1 MQYEFAHE
9 WHRTRLVARPGAIA
23 ELAAEIEALGC
34 RRPLVLA
41 GRRSAASPLFE
52 QVRRGLARLSP
63 AELLDVPSHSSV
75 ETVEAVVRRLRE
87 SAIDCLVAV
96 GGGSVADTAKA
107 AAVVQAEGG
116 PLARHATRF
125 EPGRGFVTPPLL
137 APKLPI
143 VSIPAS
149 ASGAEVTPSFGVR
162 AADGHKLLFRDAQ
175 VASRLVL
182 IDPVAN
188 LCVPPQILL
197 SSGMN
202 GLAHGVEALYARR
215 RSPLST
221 VLAIDTIARFS
232 RALPRLAND
241 PADWRHRSEVLVA
254 AHVSGI
260 VLATTGS
267 CLHHAI
273 CHVLGS
279 RLALSHGDV
288 NSVVLPHALAYNAE
302 HAAAELGSACIAL
315 GIGTDPDSPWPLL
328 ELVRRLQRETGVPR
342 RLRDL
347 TDARERLPE
356 LAQDVLHE
364 RGLANNPV
372 AVEDSRPVLAILE
385 AAW

>member
-1 MQYEFAHE
+1 MQDAFAHE
-9 WHRTRLVARPGAIA
+9 WHRTRLVARPGALA

-41 GRRSAASPLFE
+41 GTRSAASPLFD
-52 QVRRGLARLSP
+52 QVRRGLAHLSP
-63 AELLDVPSHSSV
+63 AELLDVPSHSSA
-75 ETVEAVVRRLRE
+75 ETVEAVARMLRD

-96 GGGSVADTAKA
+96 GGGSVSDTAKA

-125 EPGRGFVTPPLL
+125 EAGRGFVTPPLL

-162 AADGHKLLFRDAQ
+162 AADGRKLLFRDAQ
-175 VASRLVL
+175 VASRVVL
-182 IDPVAN
+182 IDPLAN

-202 GLAHGVEALYARR
+202 GLAHALEALYARR

-241 PADWRHRSEVLVA
+241 PADWRLRAEVLVA
-254 AHVSGI
+254 AHASGI

-279 RLALSHGDV
+279 RLELSHGDV
-288 NSVVLPHALAYNAE
+288 NSVILPHALAYNAE
-302 HAAAELGSACIAL
+302 HAAVELGSACVAL
-315 GIGTDPDSPWPLL
+315 GIGTDPRSPGPLI

-342 RLRDL
+342 RLSDL
-347 TDARERLPE
+347 TAARERLPE

-372 AVEDSRPVLAILE
+372 AVEDSGTILAILE